1 MRDCLVGD
9 TSFGGC
15 LVSQLAEAGHSLQH
29 VKVLYLNIY
38 TRSISTLYLN
48 ISTQVMPSSA
58 RVGPGKLGYYNG
70 GWIVR
75 SHAKLA
81 GVDSLQVDIYNI
93 YSHIYSAIYNIYR
106 VSQKK
111 CRFLEK

>member
-1 MRDCLVGD
+1 
-9 TSFGGC
+9 
-15 LVSQLAEAGHSLQH
+15 
-29 VKVLYLNIY
+29 
-38 TRSISTLYLN
+38 
-48 ISTQVMPSSA
+48 MPSSA

-93 YSHIYSAIYNIYR
+93 YSHIYSAIYNIY
-106 VSQKK
+106 SHIYSDIYNINIYSHIYSDI
-111 CRFLEK
+111 

>member
-1 MRDCLVGD
+1 
-9 TSFGGC
+9 
-15 LVSQLAEAGHSLQH
+15 
-29 VKVLYLNIY
+29 
-38 TRSISTLYLN
+38 
-48 ISTQVMPSSA
+48 MPSSA

-93 YSHIYSAIYNIYR
+93 YSHIYSDIYNIY
-106 VSQKK
+106 
-111 CRFLEK
+111 

>member
-1 MRDCLVGD
+1 
-9 TSFGGC
+9 
-15 LVSQLAEAGHSLQH
+15 
-29 VKVLYLNIY
+29 
-38 TRSISTLYLN
+38 
-48 ISTQVMPSSA
+48 MPSSA

-93 YSHIYSAIYNIYR
+93 YSHI
-106 VSQKK
+106 
-111 CRFLEK
+111 

>member
-1 MRDCLVGD
+1 
-9 TSFGGC
+9 
-15 LVSQLAEAGHSLQH
+15 
-29 VKVLYLNIY
+29 
-38 TRSISTLYLN
+38 
-48 ISTQVMPSSA
+48 MPSSA

-93 YSHIYSAIYNIYR
+93 YSHIYSDIYNIYTDIYFYI
-106 VSQKK
+106 SNIYSDK
-111 CRFLEK
+111 L